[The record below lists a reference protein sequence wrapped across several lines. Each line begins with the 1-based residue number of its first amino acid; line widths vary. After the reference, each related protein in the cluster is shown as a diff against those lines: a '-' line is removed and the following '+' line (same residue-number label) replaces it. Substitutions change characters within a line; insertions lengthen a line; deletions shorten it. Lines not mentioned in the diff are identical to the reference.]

1 MQVFLKECAVGTES
15 EKREETVA
23 ALKEKQKQTFLLL
36 FTKLFNFEALSIN
49 L

>member
-23 ALKEKQKQTFLLL
+23 ALKEKQKQTFLFYCLQSCSIL
-36 FTKLFNFEALSIN
+36 KL
-49 L
+49 